1 MEYNLDDEE
10 WQDIGI
16 MKVARNA
23 HEISIV
29 GFDDFAN
36 WCIWIKTLDANTDF
50 MDVFD
55 VFRTW
60 QQWEQQYTI

>member
-1 MEYNLDDEE
+1 MRLRWSGETIDIMEYNLDDEE

-36 WCIWIKTLDANTDF
+36 WCI
-50 MDVFD
+50 
-55 VFRTW
+55 
-60 QQWEQQYTI
+60 

>member
-1 MEYNLDDEE
+1 MGQTSTETDNILEFDIDNEE

-36 WCIWIKTLDANTDF
+36 WCI
-50 MDVFD
+50 
-55 VFRTW
+55 
-60 QQWEQQYTI
+60 